1 MRSEK
6 LEVRSERLELR
17 CETQEVRLGLR
28 SQVSGLGSQFSVLTS
43 HFSALQKTLV
53 LVSLLT
59 FHFSLLSHAQTAGPI
74 PASVVPPGK
83 PAPAAAAPAVGKIAE
98 PAPAAGAWRLVQ
110 TIALPRPGVASLD
123 RRGILYVADANNN
136 IHQYGP
142 DGQALNVYSPPQRG
156 HVAQLEAWNTTKI
169 LVFYDDRQQLLL
181 LDRFVAPLGQFN
193 LLDLLDGT
201 VRAATLAP
209 DDRLWLLNESDLT
222 LRQFDPTG
230 KGFTLSTPLDLLIG
244 RSRPDFRFL
253 REYQNNLYLVDR
265 VNGIYVFDN
274 LGNYRKKLPFTG
286 LSTIGFR
293 GDELYFLADGAV
305 QFFHLYNFSQ
315 RIVPLPTAEVHQ
327 VLLGEGY
334 AYVFTPA
341 GVQVYKI

>member
-1 MRSEK
+1 
-6 LEVRSERLELR
+6 VP
-17 CETQEVRLGLR
+17 T
-28 SQVSGLGSQFSVLTS
+28 
-43 HFSALQKTLV
+43 
-53 LVSLLT
+53 
-59 FHFSLLSHAQTAGPI
+59 

-83 PAPAAAAPAVGKIAE
+83 PAPAAAAPEVGKAAK
-98 PAPAAGAWRLVQ
+98 PALVVGAWQLVQ
-110 TIALPRPGVASLD
+110 TIALPQPGVASLD
-123 RRGILYVADANNN
+123 RRGTLYLADANNN

-142 DGQALNVYSPPQRG
+142 NGQALNVYSPPQRG
-156 HVAQLEAWNTTKI
+156 HTAQIEAWNTTKI
-169 LVFYDDRQQLLL
+169 LVFYDDRQQLFL
-181 LDRFVAPLGQFN
+181 LDRFAAPIGQFN

-222 LRQFDPTG
+222 LRQFDPMA
-230 KGFTLSTPLDLLIG
+230 KSFTLSTPLDLLIG

-253 REYQNNLYLVDR
+253 REYQNNIYLVDR

-286 LSTIGFR
+286 LSTVGFR

-305 QFFHLYNFSQ
+305 QLFHLYTFAQ
-315 RIVPLPTAEVHQ
+315 RTIAFPAGVSASDVRQ

-341 GVQVYKI
+341 GVQVYKM